1 MIDDFITERLDV
13 VDEAKIVTP
22 SWMKRSPIATYNKN
36 GYGVKIP
43 TQYMVKS
50 KQLGNRWLRVYAC
63 WPCGNEPSL
72 YVVSR
77 EKSYFVWD
85 WKIHEKIAA

>member
-50 KQLGNRWLRVYAC
+50 KQLGNRWHRVYAC

-72 YVVSR
+72 YVVSGK
-77 EKSYFVWD
+77 KSYFVWD
-85 WKIHEKIAA
+85 WKIQEKIAV